1 MAGRPP
7 KEKSFANM
15 LRIAINEASDAGGG
29 TKLRAVAEA
38 LVSKA
43 VAGDVQA
50 IKEVADRLD
59 GKVTQEISG
68 PDGGPVQIDLTG
80 FEDDELKAFAV
91 FCAKL
96 AGASSDDA
104 AADTSGAGEEG

>member
-15 LRIAINEASDAGGG
+15 LRIAINEATESGG
-29 TKLRAVAEA
+29 TKLRDVAEA

-43 VAGDVQA
+43 VSGDVNA

-59 GKVTQEISG
+59 GKVAQAIVG
-68 PDGGPVQIDLTG
+68 
-80 FEDDELKAFAV
+80 DDEADPISIQAV
-91 FCAKL
+91 VRKII
-96 AGASSDDA
+96 DPQ
-104 AADTSGAGEEG
+104 SGNSNGSGL